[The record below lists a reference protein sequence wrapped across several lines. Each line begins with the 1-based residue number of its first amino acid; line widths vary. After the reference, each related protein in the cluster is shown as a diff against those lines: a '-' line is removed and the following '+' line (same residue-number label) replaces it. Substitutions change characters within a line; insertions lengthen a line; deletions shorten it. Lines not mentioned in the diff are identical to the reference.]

1 MFKILKHQKLG
12 PKMRLMELDAPLVA
26 KKAEAG
32 QFVILRVYEK
42 GERIPLTIADFDR
55 EKGTITIVFQEIGKS
70 THFLATKNAGDSVS
84 DVLGPLGNPS
94 EIEHFGNVICIGGG
108 IGVAPIYPL
117 AKALKQKGN
126 KVTSIIGYRSKNYVF
141 WEEKMK
147 SASNKVFIAT
157 NDGTYGEKGFV
168 TDVLNHLMNSRE
180 CINRIFAI
188 GPAIM
193 MKAVTDMTKE
203 KGIKTIVSLN
213 SIMVCGMGMCG
224 ACRVTVGGKTKFTC
238 ADGPDF
244 DAHLVDFN
252 ILMKRLDTYK
262 EEEKISFE
270 KWKAE
275 VEYYEES

>member
-12 PKMRLMELDAPLVA
+12 PKMQLMKLDAPFVA

-32 QFVILRVYEK
+32 QFVIIRVYEK
-42 GERIPLTIADFDR
+42 GERIPLTIADFNR

-70 THFLATKNAGDSVS
+70 THFLATKQAGGYIS
-84 DVLGPLGNPS
+84 DVLGPLGNPTD
-94 EIEHFGNVICIGGG
+94 IEYFGNVICIGGG
-108 IGVAPIYPL
+108 IGVAPVYPL
-117 AKALKQKGN
+117 SRKLKQKGN

-141 WEEKMK
+141 WEDEMK
-147 SASNKVFIAT
+147 NASNKVLLAT

-168 TDVLNHLMNSRE
+168 TDILKKLMDE
-180 CINRIFAI
+180 EKQIDRIFAI

-193 MKAVTDMTKE
+193 MKAVANMTKE
-203 KGIKTIVSLN
+203 RGIKTIISLN

-224 ACRVTVGGKTKFTC
+224 ACRVTVEGKTKFTC

-244 DAHLVDFN
+244 DAHLVDFD
-252 ILMKRLDTYK
+252 ILMKRLNTYK
-262 EEEKISFE
+262 DEEKISFE

-275 VEYYEES
+275 VDYYEES

>member
-147 SASNKVFIAT
+147 SASNKVFTAT

-180 CINRIFAI
+180 SINRIFAI

-262 EEEKISFE
+262 EEEKLSFE
-270 KWKAE
+270 NWQAE

>member
-1 MFKILKHQKLG
+1 MFKILKHQELG
-12 PKMRLMELDAPLVA
+12 PKMQLMELDAPLVA

-55 EKGTITIVFQEIGKS
+55 EKGTITLVFQEIGKS
-70 THFLATKNAGDSVS
+70 THFLATKQIGDCIA
-84 DVLGPLGNPS
+84 DVLGPLGNPT
-94 EIEHFGNVICIGGG
+94 EIEYFGNVICIGGG

-117 AKALKQKGN
+117 SRKLKQKGN

-168 TDVLNHLMNSRE
+168 TDVLKHLMNSKE
-180 CINRIFAI
+180 CIDRIFAI

-203 KGIKTIVSLN
+203 RGIKTIVSLN
-213 SIMVCGMGMCG
+213 SLMVCGMGMCG
-224 ACRVTVGGKTKFTC
+224 ACRVIVGDKTKFTC
-238 ADGPDF
+238 ANGPDF

-275 VEYYEES
+275 VGYYEES

>member
-1 MFKILKHQKLG
+1 MFKILKHQELG
-12 PKMRLMELDAPLVA
+12 PKMQLIELYAPLVA
-26 KKAEAG
+26 KKTEAG

-70 THFLATKNAGDSVS
+70 THFLATKQAGDYIS
-84 DVLGPLGNPS
+84 DVLGPLGNPT
-94 EIEHFGNVICIGGG
+94 EVEYFGSVICIGGG
-108 IGVAPIYPL
+108 IGVAPVYPL
-117 AKALKQKGN
+117 SRKLKQKGN

-168 TDVLNHLMNSRE
+168 TDVLKHLMDNKE

-193 MKAVTDMTKE
+193 MKAVADMTKE
-203 KGIKTIVSLN
+203 RGIKTIVSLN

-224 ACRVTVGGKTKFTC
+224 ACRVTVGGETKFTC

-275 VEYYEES
+275 VGYYEES